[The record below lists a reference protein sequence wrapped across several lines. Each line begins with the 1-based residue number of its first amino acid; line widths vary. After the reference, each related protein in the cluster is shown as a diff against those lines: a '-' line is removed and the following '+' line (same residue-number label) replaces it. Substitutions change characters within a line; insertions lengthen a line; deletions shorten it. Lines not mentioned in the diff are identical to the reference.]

1 MYLITI
7 ILILFL
13 LLIIFSPCLNNNI
26 SYEFY
31 ENHDVKLDQL
41 SDASMA
47 QYSSKIS
54 QLATGISS
62 ELFTVYEIINRDINW
77 LNKYEELDDSVIF
90 GYNKFNE
97 PIKFV
102 LVYST
107 VNHKNYLKP
116 EFYRANRWCRQFPD
130 SSMNLC
136 PHKPTPRFDLSD
148 TSRWQ
153 YLLDASS
160 IELNKVFEKV
170 YSNDPNYDEMFK
182 AFQWY
187 ANERDNYFKSDYVY
201 ANSNSLLY
209 DYYLSYV
216 NALDEDTVSFN
227 DPSALAW
234 ITSDQYAQT
243 QENTSGIFNFF
254 GGVSLANTNEYPSC
268 SNMNINT
275 ADTSAVNNYGANPF
289 GFIFNNTPIVNATPY
304 PFTNPTVGGSCGNL
318 DVNGEKTK
326 VCFFK

>member
-7 ILILFL
+7 LLILFL
-13 LLIIFSPCLNNNI
+13 LLAIFSPCLNNSI
-26 SYEFY
+26 FYEFY
-31 ENHDVKLDQL
+31 ENHDIKLTDL
-41 SDASMA
+41 TDASMA

-62 ELFTVYEIINRDINW
+62 ELFTVYEIIHRDINW

-102 LVYST
+102 LVYSA
-107 VNHKNYLKP
+107 VNNKNYVKP
-116 EFYRANRWCRQFPD
+116 EFYRANRWCRQNAD
-130 SSMNLC
+130 SSLNLC
-136 PHKPTPRFDLSD
+136 PHKPTPQFDLSD

-153 YLLDASS
+153 YLVDASS
-160 IELNKVFEKV
+160 AELNRLFEEK
-170 YSNDPNYDEMFK
+170 YGSTHDYDKMYD

-187 ANERDNYFKSDYVY
+187 SNEQDNYFRSDYVNTSQAY
-201 ANSNSLLY
+201 Q
-209 DYYLSYV
+209 DYLSSV
-216 NALDEDTVSFN
+216 ESLDGDTVPIN
-227 DPSALAW
+227 DPNALAW
-234 ITSDQYAQT
+234 ITSDEYVQT

>member
-7 ILILFL
+7 LLILFL
-13 LLIIFSPCLNNNI
+13 LLVIFSPCLNNSI

-31 ENHDVKLDQL
+31 ENHDIKLNEL
-41 SDASMA
+41 SDASME

-54 QLATGISS
+54 HLATGISS

-77 LNKYEELDDSVIF
+77 LNKYEQLDDSIIF

-102 LVYST
+102 LVYSPS
-107 VNHKNYLKP
+107 NNKNYVKP
-116 EFYRANRWCRQFPD
+116 EFYRANRWCRQNSD

-136 PHKPTPRFDLSD
+136 PHKPTPQFDLSD

-153 YLLDASS
+153 YLVDASS
-160 IELNKVFEKV
+160 GELNRLFKEK
-170 YSNDPNYDEMFK
+170 YQDDPNYDKMYE

-187 ANERDNYFKSDYVY
+187 SNEQDNYFKSDYVNTSEVY
-201 ANSNSLLY
+201 Q
-209 DYYLSYV
+209 DYLSSIDNLDGDTV
-216 NALDEDTVSFN
+216 PENDANALSWINSDEFTKE
-227 DPSALAW
+227 
-234 ITSDQYAQT
+234 

-254 GGVSLANTNEYPSC
+254 GDVSLGNTNEYPSC

-275 ADTSAVNNYGANPF
+275 SNTSNINNYGANPF

>member
-7 ILILFL
+7 LLILFL
-13 LLIIFSPCLNNNI
+13 LLVIFSPCLNNSM

-31 ENHDVKLDQL
+31 ENQDLKLDEI
-41 SDASMA
+41 SEASLV

-54 QLATGISS
+54 QLNTGISS
-62 ELFTVYEIINRDINW
+62 ELFTVYEIINRDISW
-77 LNKYEELDDSVIF
+77 LNKYENLDDSIIF

-102 LVYST
+102 LVYSAS
-107 VNHKNYLKP
+107 NNKNYVKP
-116 EFYRANRWCRQFPD
+116 EFYRANRWCRQNHD
-130 SSMNLC
+130 SYMNVC
-136 PHKPTPRFDLSD
+136 PHKPTPQFDLSD

-153 YLLDASS
+153 YLVDASS
-160 IELNKVFEKV
+160 TELNRLFEET
-170 YSNDPNYDEMFK
+170 YGSTEDYDKMYN

-187 ANERDNYFKSDYVY
+187 SNEQDNYFRTDDVDANTSEVY
-201 ANSNSLLY
+201 Q
-209 DYYLSYV
+209 DYLSSV
-216 NALDEDTVSFN
+216 DNLDGDTVPENNANALSWINSDEFTKE
-227 DPSALAW
+227 
-234 ITSDQYAQT
+234 
-243 QENTSGIFNFF
+243 QEDTSGIFNFF
-254 GGVSLANTNEYPSC
+254 GGVSLGNTNEYPSC

-275 ADTSAVNNYGANPF
+275 SNTSNINNYGANPF

>member
-1 MYLITI
+1 MYLITVL
-7 ILILFL
+7 LILFL
-13 LLIIFSPCLNNNI
+13 LLVIFSPCLNNNNFY
-26 SYEFY
+26 YEFY
-31 ENHDVKLDQL
+31 ENHDIQLNQL

-47 QYSSKIS
+47 QYNSKIG

-62 ELFTVYEIINRDINW
+62 ELFTVYEIIHRDINW
-77 LNKYEELDDSVIF
+77 LNKYEQLLDSEIF

-102 LVYST
+102 LVYSP
-107 VNHKNYLKP
+107 VNNKDYVKP
-116 EFYRANRWCRQFPD
+116 EFYRANRWCRENND
-130 SSMNLC
+130 SHMNLC
-136 PHKPTPRFDLSD
+136 PHKPTPQFDLSD

-153 YLLDASS
+153 YLLDANQT
-160 IELNKVFEKV
+160 ELNRIFQETYGSKE
-170 YSNDPNYDEMFK
+170 NYDKMYD

-187 ANERDNYFKSDYVY
+187 SNEQDNYFRSDYID
-201 ANSNSLLY
+201 SNTTQAY
-209 DYYLSYV
+209 QDYLASV
-216 NALDEDTVSFN
+216 DNLDRDTVPENDANALS
-227 DPSALAW
+227 W
-234 ITSDQYAQT
+234 INSHEFTKE

-254 GGVSLANTNEYPSC
+254 GGVSLANSNSYPSC

-275 ADTSAVNNYGANPF
+275 SNTSNINNYGANPF